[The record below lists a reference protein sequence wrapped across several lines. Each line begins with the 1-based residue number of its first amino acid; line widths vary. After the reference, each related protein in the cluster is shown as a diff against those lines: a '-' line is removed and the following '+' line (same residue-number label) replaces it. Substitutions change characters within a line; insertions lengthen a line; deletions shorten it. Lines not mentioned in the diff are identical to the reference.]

1 MADEINFSGKLAK
14 KVDISEVKPDGVQT
28 DRKDK
33 VASLFNTQKDGNDAN
48 VLTSDELV
56 VLNSIDENHDG
67 KITEEEIKKYY
78 NANFKDN
85 STKNPNQVTE
95 AEYISYVKAMAKAN
109 QEALEADST
118 NVGNAYTVQLGENLD
133 DLATRVAKSIMT
145 NPSAEDIE
153 DIKQQIIKLNKDNGA
168 IKFSDAEKTKVK
180 WLVGG
185 QQLILPTDTTSARA
199 KKNVKNQDNKAQ
211 VESKYKAWRDG
222 RGPLKSFTYKIDDDG
237 KTYEVRSGGET
248 EFDAS
253 KMYKADGKYEG
264 VSVEAEDVLNY
275 DAIQYED
282 GKEQEVKAKIKA
294 AVDAVNSLTDKNNID
309 GTPTRDGNKVTIK
322 LKDGGKVVVKYGD
335 TNDRNKIT
343 DIYYYP
349 KDATSPSV
357 TFEHT
362 NKLYATGIKD
372 GVQKGGVKNWAALT
386 EIVSDAID
394 NTRPDGADIVDLK
407 DADYGNFASKK
418 AEVDARIK
426 QGTDVLDKLKD
437 KDNIEFISEAFYDEE
452 DNYYYVNIETTDGEG
467 VTVKMNPDGSF
478 AGISINFDVNNETDN
493 SFYEMYIGNS
503 GVYLSMT
510 DNKSEWDIKGLGKA
524 DMDKLKALI
533 PKEAMDKLNTEINKT
548 ENFSDEEKKKPI
560 VLRVAYYLSNQ
571 HFGTREGWVRALT
584 PDGKMHNVPV
594 KMAHSST
601 ASVLDAMCGELK
613 KELQKAGWTNVT
625 LVNPNASDDA
635 TNVSK
640 TAPQNTNIDKNKAY
654 QIYVPWDQDN
664 KVARV
669 TLPDGQETVFTNVT
683 TNPSQT
689 EEIKKWIKDQGF
701 VNAKIRDNM

>member
-33 VASLFNTQKDGNDAN
+33 VASLFNTQKDDNDAS

-67 KITEEEIKKYY
+67 KITEDEIKKYY

-322 LKDGGKVVVKYGD
+322 LKDGGKVVVNYGD

-372 GVQKGGVKNWAALT
+372 GVQKGGVKDWSALT

-437 KDNIEFISEAFYDEE
+437 KDNIESIGDVRYARES
-452 DNYYYVNIETTDGEG
+452 NYYF
-467 VTVKMNPDGSF
+467 VTVKLKSGEEVNIRMKPDGSLIG
-478 AGISINFDVNNETDN
+478 AAINFDGE
-493 SFYEMYIGNS
+493 SYQEIGFFYGSIN
-503 GVYLSMT
+503 LTMT
-510 DNKSEWDIKGLGKA
+510 DNKSGWDIEGLGKV

-533 PKEAMDKLNTEINKT
+533 PKEAMDKLNAAINKT

-560 VLRVAYYLSNQ
+560 VLRVVYYASNKY
-571 HFGTREGWVRALT
+571 TSRSGWVRVLT
-584 PDGKMHNVPV
+584 PDGKMYNAN
-594 KMAHSST
+594 MSASAFSS
-601 ASVLDAMCGELK
+601 AEEMIDKGCANLK
-613 KELQKAGWTNVT
+613 EQLRKAGWTNVI
-625 LVNPNASDDA
+625 LVNPNAGDDS

-669 TLPDGQETVFTNVT
+669 TLPDGQEMMFSNVT

-689 EEIKKWIKDQGF
+689 EDIKKWIQDQGF
-701 VNAKIRDNM
+701 VNARIRDNM

>member
-33 VASLFNTQKDGNDAN
+33 VASLFNTQKDGSDASI
-48 VLTSDELV
+48 LTSDELV

-67 KITEEEIKKYY
+67 KITEDEIKKYY

-211 VESKYKAWRDG
+211 VESKYKAWRGG

-264 VSVEAEDVLNY
+264 VSVETEDVLNY

-322 LKDGGKVVVKYGD
+322 LKDGGKVVVNYGD

-362 NKLYATGIKD
+362 NKLYAAGIKG
-372 GVQKGGVKNWAALT
+372 GVQKGGVKNWSALT

-418 AEVDARIK
+418 AAVDARIK

-437 KDNIEFISEAFYDEE
+437 KDNIESIGDVRYARES
-452 DNYYYVNIETTDGEG
+452 NYYF
-467 VTVKMNPDGSF
+467 VTVKLKSGEEVNIRMKPDGSLIG
-478 AGISINFDVNNETDN
+478 AAINFDGE
-493 SFYEMYIGNS
+493 SYQEIGFFYGSIN
-503 GVYLSMT
+503 LTMT
-510 DNKSEWDIKGLGKA
+510 DNKSGWDIEGLGKV

-533 PKEAMDKLNTEINKT
+533 PKEAMDKLNAAINKT

-560 VLRVAYYLSNQ
+560 VLRVVYYASNKY
-571 HFGTREGWVRALT
+571 TSRSGWVRVLT
-584 PDGKMHNVPV
+584 PDGKMYNAN
-594 KMAHSST
+594 MSASAFSS
-601 ASVLDAMCGELK
+601 AEEMIDKGCANLK
-613 KELQKAGWTNVT
+613 EQLRKAGWTNVI
-625 LVNPNASDDA
+625 LVNPNAGDDS

-654 QIYVPWDQDN
+654 QIYVPWDQN
-664 KVARV
+664 AKVARV
-669 TLPDGQETVFTNVT
+669 TLPDGQEMMFSNVT

-689 EEIKKWIKDQGF
+689 EDIKKWIQDQGF
-701 VNAKIRDNM
+701 VNARIRDNM

>member
-33 VASLFNTQKDGNDAN
+33 VASLFNTQKDGSDAS

-67 KITEEEIKKYY
+67 KITEDEIKKYY

-211 VESKYKAWRDG
+211 VESKYKAWRGG

-264 VSVEAEDVLNY
+264 VSVETEDVLNY

-322 LKDGGKVVVKYGD
+322 LKDGGKVVVNYGD

-362 NKLYATGIKD
+362 NKLYAAGIKG
-372 GVQKGGVKNWAALT
+372 GVQKGGVKNWSALT

-418 AEVDARIK
+418 AAVDARIK

-437 KDNIEFISEAFYDEE
+437 KDNIESIGDVRYARES
-452 DNYYYVNIETTDGEG
+452 NYYF
-467 VTVKMNPDGSF
+467 VTVKLKSGEEVNIRMKPDGSLIG
-478 AGISINFDVNNETDN
+478 AAINFDGE
-493 SFYEMYIGNS
+493 SYQEIGFFYGSIN
-503 GVYLSMT
+503 LTMT
-510 DNKSEWDIKGLGKA
+510 DNKSGWDIEGLGKV

-533 PKEAMDKLNTEINKT
+533 PKEAMDKLNAAINKT

-560 VLRVAYYLSNQ
+560 VLRVVYYASNKY
-571 HFGTREGWVRALT
+571 TSRSGWVRVLT
-584 PDGKMHNVPV
+584 PDGKMYNAN
-594 KMAHSST
+594 MSASAFSS
-601 ASVLDAMCGELK
+601 AEEMIDKGCANLK
-613 KELQKAGWTNVT
+613 EQLRKAGWTNVI
-625 LVNPNASDDA
+625 LVNPNAGDDS

-654 QIYVPWDQDN
+654 QIYVPWDQN
-664 KVARV
+664 AKVARV
-669 TLPDGQETVFTNVT
+669 TLPDGQEMMFSNVT

-689 EEIKKWIKDQGF
+689 EDIKKWIQDQGF
-701 VNAKIRDNM
+701 VNARIRDNM

>member
-33 VASLFNTQKDGNDAN
+33 VASLFNTQKDDNDASI
-48 VLTSDELV
+48 LTSDELV

-67 KITEEEIKKYY
+67 KITEDEIKKYY

-211 VESKYKAWRDG
+211 VESKYKAWRGG

-264 VSVEAEDVLNY
+264 VSVETEDVLNY

-322 LKDGGKVVVKYGD
+322 LKDGGKVVVNYGD

-362 NKLYATGIKD
+362 NKLYATGIKG
-372 GVQKGGVKNWAALT
+372 GVQKGGVKNWSALT

-418 AEVDARIK
+418 AAVDARIK

-437 KDNIEFISEAFYDEE
+437 KDNIESIGDVRYARES
-452 DNYYYVNIETTDGEG
+452 NYYF
-467 VTVKMNPDGSF
+467 VTVKLKSGEEVNIRMKPDGSLIG
-478 AGISINFDVNNETDN
+478 AAINFDGE
-493 SFYEMYIGNS
+493 SYQEIGFFYGSIN
-503 GVYLSMT
+503 LTMT
-510 DNKSEWDIKGLGKA
+510 DNKSGWDIEGLGKA

-533 PKEAMDKLNTEINKT
+533 PKEAMDKLNAAINKT

-560 VLRVAYYLSNQ
+560 VLRVAYYVSNQ
-571 HFGTREGWVRALT
+571 HIGSRDGWARVLT
-584 PDGKMHNVPV
+584 PDGKMHNVTLTM
-594 KMAHSST
+594 KHTST
-601 ASVLDAMCGELK
+601 ASYLDKICGNLKEELK
-613 KELQKAGWTNVT
+613 KAGWTNVT
-625 LVNPNASDDA
+625 LVNPNASDDS

-669 TLPDGQETVFTNVT
+669 TLPDGQEMMFSDVT
-683 TNPSQT
+683 TNPSKT
-689 EEIKKWIKDQGF
+689 EDIKKWIIDQGF
-701 VNAKIRDNM
+701 VNARIRDNM

>member
-211 VESKYKAWRDG
+211 V
-222 RGPLKSFTYKIDDDG
+222 KSFTYKIDEDG

-322 LKDGGKVVVKYGD
+322 LKDGGKVVVNYGD

-372 GVQKGGVKNWAALT
+372 GVQKGGVKDWAALT

-437 KDNIEFISEAFYDEE
+437 KDNIESIGDVRYARES
-452 DNYYYVNIETTDGEG
+452 NYYF
-467 VTVKMNPDGSF
+467 VTVKLKSGEEVNIRMKPDGSLIG
-478 AGISINFDVNNETDN
+478 AAINFDGE
-493 SFYEMYIGNS
+493 SYQEIGFFYGSIN
-503 GVYLSMT
+503 LTMT
-510 DNKSEWDIKGLGKA
+510 DNKSEWDIEGLGKA

-533 PKEAMDKLNTEINKT
+533 PKEAMDKLNAGINQT

-560 VLRVAYYLSNQ
+560 VLRVVYYASNKY
-571 HFGTREGWVRALT
+571 TSRSGWVRVLT
-584 PDGKMHNVPV
+584 PDGKMYNAN
-594 KMAHSST
+594 MSASAFSS
-601 ASVLDAMCGELK
+601 AEEMIDKGCANLK
-613 KELQKAGWTNVT
+613 EQLKKAGWTNVT
-625 LVNPNASDDA
+625 LVNPNASDDS

-701 VNAKIRDNM
+701 VYARIRDNM

>member
-14 KVDISEVKPDGVQT
+14 KVEISEVKPDGVQT
-28 DRKDK
+28 DRKEK
-33 VASLFNTQKDGNDAN
+33 VASLFNTQKDGNDAS

-67 KITEEEIKKYY
+67 KITEDEIKKYY

-211 VESKYKAWRDG
+211 VESKYKAWRGG

-322 LKDGGKVVVKYGD
+322 LKDGGKVVVNYGD

-372 GVQKGGVKNWAALT
+372 GVQKGGVKDWAALT

-437 KDNIEFISEAFYDEE
+437 KDNIESIGDVRYARES
-452 DNYYYVNIETTDGEG
+452 NYYF
-467 VTVKMNPDGSF
+467 VTVKLKSGEEVNIRMKPDGSLIG
-478 AGISINFDVNNETDN
+478 AAINFDGE
-493 SFYEMYIGNS
+493 SYQEIGFFYGSIN
-503 GVYLSMT
+503 LTMT
-510 DNKSEWDIKGLGKA
+510 DNKSEWDIEGLGKA

-533 PKEAMDKLNTEINKT
+533 PKEAMDKLNAGINQT

-560 VLRVAYYLSNQ
+560 VLRVVYYASNKY
-571 HFGTREGWVRALT
+571 TSRSGWVRVLT
-584 PDGKMHNVPV
+584 PDGKMYNAN
-594 KMAHSST
+594 MSASAFSS
-601 ASVLDAMCGELK
+601 AEEMIDKGCANLK
-613 KELQKAGWTNVT
+613 EQLRKAGWTNVT
-625 LVNPNASDDA
+625 LVNPNAGDDS

-701 VNAKIRDNM
+701 VYARIRDNM